1 MKPLARIAKTLAS
14 GIIGIVVVL
23 FGLNYFVRVSD
34 GRSSY
39 GIVEEWLLHRSAT
52 SAFSRSLKSKN
63 LKRYEDSSSLSE
75 QIAALLTS
83 KGTRLL
89 TDPSLES
96 ERTNAAR
103 MARTAHELASA
114 IPEDYLAASNPDLAR
129 MYVRHFVAAMK
140 LWSEGLAEGRQEMV
154 ASGIENYNAFI
165 VWIQSK
171 NRSDFEPMR

>member
-1 MKPLARIAKTLAS
+1 MKLLTRISKALAS
-14 GIIGIVVVL
+14 GFVGIVVVL

-39 GIVEEWLLHRSAT
+39 GIVEEWLFHRSAT
-52 SAFSRSLKSKN
+52 SALSRSLKSEN

-83 KGTRLL
+83 KSTRLL

-129 MYVRHFVAAMK
+129 MWDRHFVAAMR

-154 ASGIENYNAFI
+154 ANGIEDYNAFL

-171 NRSDFEPMR
+171 KRSDFKPMR

>member
-1 MKPLARIAKTLAS
+1 MKPLARIAKPLAS

-34 GRSSY
+34 GRSGY
-39 GIVEEWLLHRSAT
+39 GIVEEWLFHRSAT
-52 SAFSRSLKSKN
+52 SAFSRSLKSNN

-114 IPEDYLAASNPDLAR
+114 YPVVSATTSGSVGDGAPVISEDSARIPGQ
-129 MYVRHFVAAMK
+129 VR
-140 LWSEGLAEGRQEMV
+140 
-154 ASGIENYNAFI
+154 
-165 VWIQSK
+165 
-171 NRSDFEPMR
+171 